1 MAKTSAAPLRQFWE
15 ANRDRVYASY
25 EYAHRHEDLH
35 MTDENRTIKKPL
47 PQITPINQPFW
58 DGAKAGKLMIQK
70 CQDCGTWVFCPR
82 PVCGDCASDKLE
94 WIEVSGKGK
103 IFAFTVIREV
113 VGQALRGFAPDI
125 PYVTAWIDLD
135 EGPRFCS
142 NIIGCPIDKVH
153 IDMPVQVVFEDSRDG
168 ITLPKFKPVA

>member
-1 MAKTSAAPLRQFWE
+1 MA
-15 ANRDRVYASY
+15 
-25 EYAHRHEDLH
+25 
-35 MTDENRTIKKPL
+35 DENRTIKKPL

-58 DGAKAGKLMIQK
+58 DGAAAGKLMIQK
-70 CQDCGTWVFCPR
+70 CQDCGSWVFCPR

-103 IFAFTVIREV
+103 VFAFTVIREV

-153 IDMPVQVVFEDSRDG
+153 IDMPVQAVFEDSGEG
-168 ITLPKFKPVA
+168 ITLPKFKPAA